1 MDITNKNVKI
11 ISIGMVIKNL
21 ILQKKKNEMSLLMD
35 NHMNK
40 KKSPKFMLF
49 RH

>member
-11 ISIGMVIKNL
+11 ISIEMVVENV
-21 ILQKKKNEMSLLMD
+21 ILQQKKKWNVFFDGLSYEQ
-35 NHMNK
+35 K
-40 KKSPKFMLF
+40 ISPKFMLF

>member
-11 ISIGMVIKNL
+11 ISIEMVVDNL
-21 ILQKKKNEMSLLMD
+21 ILQKKKNEMLLIT
-35 NHMNK
+35 NHMK
-40 KKSPKFMLF
+40 KKSLKFMLF

>member
-11 ISIGMVIKNL
+11 ISIEMVVDNL
-21 ILQKKKNEMSLLMD
+21 ILQKKKNEMLLIT
-35 NHMNK
+35 NHMKK
-40 KKSPKFMLF
+40 KKSLKFMLF